1 MNPRLPCV
9 THEVPWEPKSHPKNI
24 RLLFCTAQGCR
35 FQHQGQMGIA
45 AWLPAGDPCRTTT
58 RLSVSI
64 TVLLCCVSWGE
75 VRGGLQEG
83 KQQYKAASFRH
94 LPNLVWAHFLCW
106 MGWFLWDAVLNLQV
120 ISCYKL
126 FYFLF
131 IIEIKTKEAHEVMN
145 NEALVVVPPRML
157 LVLRLQQ
164 TWFFFWQ

>member
-1 MNPRLPCV
+1 
-9 THEVPWEPKSHPKNI
+9 
-24 RLLFCTAQGCR
+24 
-35 FQHQGQMGIA
+35 
-45 AWLPAGDPCRTTT
+45 
-58 RLSVSI
+58 
-64 TVLLCCVSWGE
+64 
-75 VRGGLQEG
+75 
-83 KQQYKAASFRH
+83 
-94 LPNLVWAHFLCW
+94 

-164 TWFFFWQ
+164 T